1 MNCLDNKGSAPTMF
15 KLELFLIIKLLLILK
30 SFDETIHFISLH
42 LLLEKVLHRGEL
54 IHYLF
59 MFSLAGWNLIF
70 ELSVNGKTL
79 NSNERLRVYTSNC
92 F

>member
-54 IHYLF
+54 VHYLF

-79 NSNERLRVYTSNC
+79 NSVERLRMYTSNC